1 MNCPECRSQRVYVV
15 MTKPTQ
21 DGQILRRRHCHA
33 CDHRWYSLQSPEVV
47 IDGSRIEWRNRRK
60 AYMPTIMESG

>member
-33 CDHRWYSLQSPEVV
+33 CDYRWYSLQSPEAV

-60 AYMPTIMESG
+60 AYMPVVLP